1 VDPLVDETGQPYAYA
16 GDDPANQPDPTGLC
30 AGPDGICTN
39 PATGTL
45 ELNTADLSTDNPC
58 NGASN
63 LSLATQYEEYVGVFL
78 QAHSI
83 QLEQEV
89 LDQGGGWSGFFQ
101 GLGLVAGGI
110 AAVTGVGDILDI
122 SIAGI
127 EGESLS
133 DVAYASGAAAAI
145 SDAPG
150 CFIDRNALACTG
162 FALAGLGEIGNY
174 LYDSNKLVQGL
185 AGALGWAAATS
196 GTVLDGTLSF
206 DQWAQQNNFNVRTN

>member
-1 VDPLVDETGQPYAYA
+1 MSACFCSPQH
-16 GDDPANQPDPTGLC
+16 PA
-30 AGPDGICTN
+30 
-39 PATGTL
+39 
-45 ELNTADLSTDNPC
+45 
-58 NGASN
+58 
-63 LSLATQYEEYVGVFL
+63 
-78 QAHSI
+78 
-83 QLEQEV
+83 EQEV

-133 DVAYASGAAAAI
+133 DVAYAQ
-145 SDAPG
+145 PR
-150 CFIDRNALACTG
+150 CCCNKRCTRVFIDRNALACTG

-196 GTVLDGTLSF
+196 GTVLDGTLSLTNGLSRTISTLGRIEAVLKR
-206 DQWAQQNNFNVRTN
+206 QVMNVWEPRLGTEAALSYWGWVRWTME